1 MRKTMVKGFI
11 IMMMKKRIMLAK
23 KMILMVRMKMK
34 MLTCGFTPILTL
46 IFSKFIDECVGF
58 ESAQIVKM
66 LASGSHDSFASIL
79 D

>member
-1 MRKTMVKGFI
+1 MDEKDDGEGVDYHDDEEKDNACEKDDIDG
-11 IMMMKKRIMLAK
+11 KDEDEDVRIHP
-23 KMILMVRMKMK
+23 
-34 MLTCGFTPILTL
+34 PILTL